1 MKFGTLEVTGSDGRR
16 REFPLDLP
24 TLIVG
29 RAEGNGIVIDDMSIS
44 RRHARMLIESGRLL
58 IEDLGSAQGTFV
70 DGHII
75 EPNVPNLVEPSQ
87 AIRFGDVEARY
98 MAPVAGAATEAGSP
112 ESLVP
117 GLPGDEEP
125 EDEGPLSVI
134 RLNLTDPAAPIQPGT
149 AAFARLVIHNRGR
162 VVDQVTVTVPDLPPD
177 WIVISEPTFKLLP
190 GTRQEISIVIQPPQ
204 SPDALVGEFD
214 YSVVVT
220 SLDFQREAVA
230 FGQIAVLP
238 FEGTALGVQPLR
250 SKRDFTLVAQNEGNT
265 VASYALSGA
274 DDEAELQYE
283 FEVPTLDIY
292 PGQQR
297 SVRFRVH
304 QPKRKLFGPASVL
317 PYKVIA
323 RPMHIDADPVLADGL
338 LAVHPPLERWK
349 KPALLAVLLM
359 VAVGAALFW
368 KFGLDD
374 GGGTAVANAEAAY
387 AGVHMCDKK
396 EDVKVAAAKPAAAG
410 GGSAAPLFAQNNPAW
425 ADNEYAKAKDPEF
438 GPDWCGSTIE
448 QCGCALTSVA
458 TVMALFNLLTMPDG
472 GELTP
477 ASVNAWFNT
486 QATKTNH
493 GWVSRGYAYG
503 DVIWTSVNELSGEI
517 AKAKPGSPTIRF
529 VRTGTGTEGEIRS
542 ELQAGRPIILE
553 VPGHWIA
560 AVGLDGD
567 KILINDPYYADR
579 RTLDVYKG
587 KVKSSV
593 LFEQSNDLSGFVITV
608 PKSER
613 LKVTD
618 KAGNVVGTLNTGT
631 DKEVTESVQLGIPG
645 AYYSSKDAWRDP
657 TCVESP
663 PRPGD
668 GTIQIFLPGN
678 KDDYKIEVLSPDG
691 GPPTAAFHR
700 YDKNGNYSFESKD
713 NTGPAVIAASF
724 DPANIAVGGAT
735 TVPGV
740 TPTAENGG
748 NGGIGAGAGAGAGAT
763 ASPSGVAS
771 TTTTPGAGG
780 SATVAPTA
788 TKIPPTA
795 TPVPPSS
802 VVVACQV
809 TYNATPKSASL
820 ACTGTVTGTYTTTAW
835 AVNGVSAPAPPGATT
850 FVTSFSND
858 TVASVSMTACN
869 STLCTSGVQAV
880 TVKFP
885 PPGATATPSP
895 TPTVNPSA
903 TPTPPPG
910 NPPPVVPITC
920 NYVSG
925 SNPVQVNCSTT
936 FSEPYTDIT
945 WTATNASPASVTNAN
960 KNFTTFRQGAGSVTV
975 TAKVCYYA
983 KCTTSSS
990 ATVTPVDPPPTPT
1003 PTVSLLISTTTSAT
1017 AEYFCG
1023 SGDPISFSATV
1034 SPSSATG
1041 SVTFTVQGGG
1051 GATGSL
1057 DGGYTTA
1064 TSPQTKNEGNYN
1076 VTASYSGDSGHAAST
1091 GFTTLVVENCNP

>member
-24 TLIVG
+24 SLIVG
-29 RAEGNGIVIDDMSIS
+29 RAEGNGIVIDDLSIS

-87 AIRFGDVEARY
+87 TIRFGDVEVRY
-98 MAPVAGAATEAGSP
+98 MAPVAGAATEAGSL
-112 ESLVP
+112 ESL
-117 GLPGDEEP
+117 LPGGGAKDEEP

-134 RLNLTDPAAPIQPGT
+134 RLNLTDPPAPIQPGT

-162 VVDQVTVTVPDLPPD
+162 VVDQVTVTVVDLPPD
-177 WIVISEPTFKLLP
+177 WVAISEQTFKLLP
-190 GTRQEISIVIQPPQ
+190 GARQEISIVIQPPQ

-220 SLDFQREAVA
+220 SVDFQREAVV
-230 FGQIAVLP
+230 FGQITVLP
-238 FEGTALGVQPLR
+238 FEGTQLSVQPLR
-250 SKRDFTLVAQNEGNT
+250 SKRDFTLVAQNDGNT
-265 VASYALSGA
+265 VANYALSGA

-283 FEVPTLDIY
+283 FELPTLDLY

-297 SVRFRVH
+297 NLRFRVR
-304 QPKRKLFGPASVL
+304 QPKRKLFGAASIL
-317 PYKVIA
+317 PYKVVA
-323 RPMHIDADPVLADGL
+323 RATHIEAEPVVADGL
-338 LAVHPPLERWK
+338 LAVHPPLQPWK
-349 KPALLAVLLM
+349 KPALLAALLL

-368 KFGLDD
+368 KFGLNDD
-374 GGGTAVANAEAAY
+374 GGTKIANAEAAY

-396 EDVKVAAAKPAAAG
+396 DAAVAAKPVRPTG
-410 GGSAAPLFAQNNPAW
+410 GGSAAPLFAQTNPTW
-425 ADNEYAKAKDPEF
+425 ADTEYAKAKDPEF
-438 GPDWCGSTIE
+438 GPDWCGTTIE

-458 TVMALFNLLTMPDG
+458 TVMALFNLLAMPDG
-472 GELTP
+472 AELTP

-503 DVIWTSVNELSGEI
+503 DVVWTSVNELSGEI
-517 AKAKPGSPTIRF
+517 ARAKPGSPTIRF

-593 LFEQSNDLSGFVITV
+593 LFEQSNDLSAFVITV

-618 KAGNVVGTLNTGT
+618 KSGKVVGTLKTGSEQ
-631 DKEVTESVQLGIPG
+631 EVKESVQLGIEG
-645 AYYSSKDAWRDP
+645 AFYSTKDAWRDP

-691 GPPTAAFHR
+691 GPTTVAFHR
-700 YDKNGNYSFESKD
+700 YDKSGKYSFESKD

-724 DPANIAVGGAT
+724 DPANIAAGGT
-735 TVPGV
+735 TTLPGV
-740 TPTAENGG
+740 TPTADNGFP
-748 NGGIGAGAGAGAGAT
+748 GGGGVGAGGAGAT
-763 ASPSGVAS
+763 PPAGGSPA

-780 SATVAPTA
+780 SPAASPTA
-788 TKIPPTA
+788 TKIAPTA
-795 TPVPPSS
+795 TPAAPSS
-802 VVVACQV
+802 VAVACQV
-809 TYNATPKSASL
+809 AYSATPRNAAVS
-820 ACTGTVTGTYTTTAW
+820 CTGTINGTSTTTTW
-835 AVNGVSAPAPPGATT
+835 AVNGVLAATPPGATT
-850 FVTSFSND
+850 FATGFSND
-858 TVASVSMTACN
+858 TAAPVSVRLTACN
-869 STLCTSGVQAV
+869 SIACTSGVQAV

-885 PPGATATPSP
+885 APGATGTPSP

-910 NPPPVVPITC
+910 NPPAVVPITC
-920 NYVSG
+920 TYATG
-925 SNPVQVNCSTT
+925 TNPVRVDCVTS
-936 FSEPYTDIT
+936 FSEPYTEIT
-945 WTATNASPASVTNAN
+945 WTATNGSPATLTNAS
-960 KNFTTFRQGAGSVTV
+960 KSFTTFRQSSGSVKV
-975 TAKVCYYA
+975 TAKVCYYGN
-983 KCTTSSS
+983 CTTSSE
-990 ATVTPVDPPPTPT
+990 AVVTPPDPPPLLTT
-1003 PTVSLLISTTTSAT
+1003 TTTVSAT
-1017 AEYFCG
+1017 YNCTG
-1023 SGDPISFSATV
+1023 NPYYISFTATV

-1041 SVTFTVQGGG
+1041 SVTFSAQGGG
-1051 GATGSL
+1051 GGSGGL
-1057 DGGYTTA
+1057 DGGVATA
-1064 TSPQTKNEGNYN
+1064 SSDQFKANGTYN
-1076 VTASYSGDSGHAAST
+1076 VTGTYPGDSAHAGSSNTA
-1091 GFTTLVVENCNP
+1091 TLFVDCGG

>member
-1 MKFGTLEVTGSDGRR
+1 MKFGTLEVTGPDGRR

-29 RAEGNGIVIDDMSIS
+29 RAEGNGIVIDDLSIS

-98 MAPVAGAATEAGSP
+98 LAPVAGAATEAGSP
-112 ESLVP
+112 ESL
-117 GLPGDEEP
+117 LPGALGADDEP
-125 EDEGPLSVI
+125 ADEGPLSVI
-134 RLNLTDPAAPIQPGT
+134 RLNLTDPPAPIQPGM

-162 VVDQVTVTVPDLPPD
+162 VVDQVTVTVADLPPE
-177 WIVISEPTFKLLP
+177 WVAISDQTFKLLP
-190 GTRQEISIVIQPPQ
+190 GARQEISIVIQPPQ
-204 SPDALVGEFD
+204 SPDALMGEFD

-230 FGQIAVLP
+230 FGQITVLP
-238 FEGTALGVQPLR
+238 FEGTQMGVQPLR
-250 SKRDFTLVAQNEGNT
+250 SKRDFTLVAQNDGNT
-265 VASYALSGA
+265 VANYALSGA

-283 FEVPTLDIY
+283 FELPTLDLY

-297 SVRFRVH
+297 NVRFRVR
-304 QPKRKLFGPASVL
+304 QPKRKLFGGASVL

-323 RPMHIDADPVLADGL
+323 RPTHIDADPVLADGL
-338 LAVHPPLERWK
+338 LAVVPPLERWK
-349 KPALLAVLLM
+349 KPALLAVLLA
-359 VAVGAALFW
+359 VAVVAALAW
-368 KFGLDD
+368 KFGLND
-374 GGGTAVANAEAAY
+374 GGGTKAANAEAAY
-387 AGVHMCDKK
+387 AGVHMCDKN
-396 EDVKVAAAKPAAAG
+396 DAVKAAKQVVPA
-410 GGSAAPLFAQNNPAW
+410 GSSGAAAPLFKQTNPAW
-425 ADNEYAKAKDPEF
+425 ASDEYAKAKDPEF
-438 GPDWCGSTIE
+438 GPDWCGTTIE
-448 QCGCALTSVA
+448 QCGCAMTSVA
-458 TVMALFNLLTMPDG
+458 TVMALFSLLTMPDG
-472 GELTP
+472 AALTP
-477 ASVNAWFNT
+477 ATVNTWFNT

-517 AKAKPGSPTIRF
+517 ARAKPGSPTIRF

-618 KAGNVVGTLNTGT
+618 KSGKVVGTLNTGT
-631 DKEVTESVQLGIPG
+631 EQEVKESVQLGIDG
-645 AYYSSKDAWRDP
+645 AFYSTKDAWRDP

-691 GPPTAAFHR
+691 GPTTVAFHR
-700 YDKNGNYSFESKD
+700 YDKTGKYSFESKD

-748 NGGIGAGAGAGAGAT
+748 ASPGGGGIGAGGAAGAT
-763 ASPSGVAS
+763 ASPSSAAS
-771 TTTTPGAGG
+771 TTTTPSAGG
-780 SATVAPTA
+780 SPTAAPTA
-788 TKIPPTA
+788 TRVPATA
-795 TPVPPSS
+795 TPPPPAS

-809 TYNATPKSASL
+809 TYNPTPKNAALS
-820 ACTGTVTGTYTTTAW
+820 CTGTVTGTYTTTAW

-850 FVTSFSND
+850 FATSFSGN
-858 TVASVSMTACN
+858 TVASVMMTACN

-885 PPGATATPSP
+885 PPGATNTPAP

-910 NPPPVVPITC
+910 NPPPVVPIAC

-925 SNPVQVNCSTT
+925 SNPVQVNCTVS

-945 WTATNASPASVTNAN
+945 WTAVNGAPASLTNSS
-960 KNFTTFRQGAGSVTV
+960 KSFTTFRQGSGSVTV
-975 TAKVCYYA
+975 TARVCYFA
-983 KCTTSSS
+983 NCTTSSE
-990 ATVTPVDPPPTPT
+990 AVVTPPPDAPPPSM
-1003 PTVSLLISTTTSAT
+1003 VSTTTTANAT
-1017 AEYFCG
+1017 YLCT
-1023 SGDPISFSATV
+1023 GDPYYIAFTANV
-1034 SPSSATG
+1034 SPASATG
-1041 SVTFTVQGGG
+1041 NVTFSVDGAGGG
-1051 GATGSL
+1051 GGSGPLIGGGTSATSSQFKANGT
-1057 DGGYTTA
+1057 YTVTA
-1064 TSPQTKNEGNYN
+1064 T
-1076 VTASYSGDSGHAAST
+1076 YSGDAGHAPST
-1091 GFTTLVVENCNP
+1091 GSVPLVVNCG